1 MLHPSDEITM
11 KKLTLKLDAICAKLK
26 EGLAGPLAD
35 GAPINGVSL
44 ECRGVPV
51 TEHYSSSSP
60 RKEILNG
67 SESGVSPCLSA
78 NELDSESVNSQDE
91 GNEENGFLDTDT
103 PMKTGLLN
111 GHVDTTKVLSGASKR
126 KARLK
131 LAPRRFLDSTD
142 SHLPHENGY
151 SDSPLVDRTY
161 PRGAG
166 SSKTI
171 NGGCSNKSQGSNTSD
186 STSMQISL
194 SRRDLD
200 LDYQGNN
207 YFHRSA
213 ADGTLS
219 DPSSPGGEQGQDA
232 TPLWYADD
240 SPSENSDYLD
250 IYPEEDGDDE
260 DSLGELDT
268 APNPA
273 NLSNLKAIQEYAE
286 RSLTE
291 DQTGQPIEEGL
302 ATNDVICELA
312 EEGGAEEAEPSSVM
326 QEEMERPS
334 LDTMSKNTNDNDEDK
349 DDEDYAVPTDSRPI
363 PLKIPVI
370 GKRDKHGNPYDP
382 SAVQEYASDTM
393 NELIGM
399 YGFEEGSNPDIAK
412 DVPLDSF
419 SFKNIQKMEEK
430 NASERKKDALQK
442 YIHRHA
448 NLHVPDLTRF
458 HGARSSTSPEDTG
471 SQLPLSTCDSSDI
484 PNQGS
489 LLGSDATPQLAS
501 QAGVGG
507 KVASL
512 PQASEPQ
519 SKMRL
524 APPLGKTTKTVKDL
538 INEQKGR
545 EEGAELEE
553 GDEDFRPRRF
563 SKYDF
568 FIQSL
573 EAGQAIDYS
582 AHRISKYDSYIRKLK
597 AGEAIHKVIGRR
609 QSASQKIRD
618 IISTQIHRKHEQG
631 SDGAPGDEE
640 EDNEIVSEKTA
651 EAFNPIVNNH
661 IKTSKYASKYDYFL
675 NKLRKGDDVNPF
687 EITLSNAASTSGS
700 ETTSNSGPSPSTSSH
715 GALLDYTGQA
725 GDQGNLVITEEPEQ
739 RELSFAEGTGKRN
752 ISNGLAK
759 MVKDEITPG
768 EMNVFSK
775 YISRYSGSAHCGH
788 LHCVYQ
794 YKEHYHCNDEG
805 CNFARFTRKEDVVR
819 HYNWHKRRDNSLQ
832 HGFMRFSPS
841 DNCSPYYPDCTI
853 NLKHTHYH
861 CLQSG
866 CNKVYTSTSDV
877 LTHENFHKKNMSL
890 INEGFQRF
898 RATED
903 CGVPTC
909 TFYGHKTTHF
919 HCRRPGCD
927 FVFKNKCDIEKHKT
941 YHIKDDIYRKDGFKK
956 FSKHEKCKYN
966 WCKYSNNT
974 NHFHCIRKNCGFV
987 FTAANQMQS
996 HKRKH
1001 DRRQRIL
1008 EYEAAR
1014 HQRGFSLRLIRPK
1027 PTPSMS
1033 ALKRLRDVPET
1044 VLIQADGSVLPQRVK
1059 PLDYLSS
1066 PSMVAS
1072 TSQSALTPITVAGNP
1087 TTTTT
1092 AETDKL
1098 PSAFVSISS
1107 GGMAEEEGLSDS
1119 LNLPVASHI
1128 SPPQIDPGMGRESV
1142 TSSSPAPPAAAAAAC
1157 IALATAAS
1165 QSNAAPGRA
1174 ASNTFS
1180 SSGTK
1185 EGKPEEP
1192 WQKYLKRYHMLSDEA
1207 SDLGFQYFQQ
1217 GESCEELFPGCSFS
1231 PLAHYHCMWSLKPG
1245 IYCGEVVHTGSSLMK
1260 PHYEKHKMNPELE
1273 SIHISAVSFSEA
1285 QAQSTLKAPT
1295 TLAPASKST
1304 ATHTQ
1309 SCDAN
1314 EVPGSVPV
1322 TDLLPSTS
1330 SPGVASGE
1338 GFITC
1343 EPDVCTVED
1352 CPHRAKHHYH
1362 CTRGDCQFATE
1373 NQDMLRDHK
1382 VNESVIFQSFRQM
1395 SRKMDCRRPGCKY
1408 NLLNKHYHCLH
1419 QGCNFS
1425 FLQIQQMES
1434 HGRKHMRRIYGKHF
1448 NKPGGSLIGPQQL
1461 VIPMVSA
1468 SSVPFSSAVSNQIM
1482 FSSAAPILTLPS
1494 LTPSVVPSMSSTN
1507 AAIMNAGSLGLMSV
1521 GNMGVV
1527 NQVGVPI
1534 QMINP
1539 TVPTSSSKPL
1549 PPFMIP
1555 LSPLDDEDVNGN
1567 QAQPSTSQNYDDLV
1581 QLKYQSLALKN
1592 PEAAYAGMVPTSR
1605 KRSLNLIEEDPG
1617 APSGYKRY
1625 KRGPLDSMM
1634 MDRFR
1639 RFDRSESCGEDA
1651 CQFNMTTT
1659 HYHCLHE
1666 DCTYRFAGKTM
1677 MYKHAQHHD
1686 RVNSIIQNDFRRF
1699 KANHECEQD
1708 SCPYQG
1714 NSTHFHCLRCTFVC
1728 TDSGKV
1734 AVHRKQHAKTD
1745 TISAAGFKQYSSAEP
1760 CGFMGCKYT
1769 LRYSHFH
1776 CNRDGCT
1783 QGVIGMTQMET
1794 HRRRHMLNVRV

>member
-1 MLHPSDEITM
+1 M
-11 KKLTLKLDAICAKLK
+11 KKFTLKLDAICAKLK
-26 EGLAGPLAD
+26 EGLTD
-35 GAPINGVSL
+35 GAPINGISL
-44 ECRGVPV
+44 QHQGGPV
-51 TEHYSSSSP
+51 TGHHPSSTA
-60 RKEILNG
+60 RREILNG
-67 SESGVSPCLSA
+67 SESGVSPCHSA
-78 NELDSESVNSQDE
+78 NELDSESTNSQDE
-91 GNEENGFLDTDT
+91 GNEENGFLEAD
-103 PMKTGLLN
+103 PLLGKGLLN
-111 GHVDTTKVLSGASKR
+111 GHAETTKILSGASKR

-131 LAPRRFLDSTD
+131 LAPRRVVDSVDT
-142 SHLPHENGY
+142 HPPHENGY
-151 SDSPLVDRTY
+151 SDSLAVDMRY
-161 PRGAG
+161 PGG
-166 SSKTI
+166 EGMSKTI
-171 NGGCSNKSQGSNTSD
+171 NRGCSNKSQGSNTSD

-194 SRRDLD
+194 SRQDLD
-200 LDYQGNN
+200 SADNQGNN
-207 YFHRSA
+207 YVYKTQIEGA
-213 ADGTLS
+213 LS
-219 DPSSPGGEQGQDA
+219 NRSSPTSDD

-240 SPSENSDYLD
+240 LPSENGNYREM
-250 IYPEEDGDDE
+250 YEEGDGDDE
-260 DSLGELDT
+260 DSLDELDDT
-268 APNPA
+268 PNPA

-286 RSLTE
+286 RSLTD
-291 DQTGQPIEEGL
+291 DQSGQPIEEGL
-302 ATNDVICELA
+302 ATNDVICEVS
-312 EEGGAEEAEPSSVM
+312 EEGMEEADSSSTMQNETGKPS
-326 QEEMERPS
+326 P
-334 LDTMSKNTNDNDEDK
+334 DTLNRNTDDDDDDNNQ
-349 DDEDYAVPTDSRPI
+349 DEDYTIPADFRRI
-363 PLKIPVI
+363 PLKIPLPVF
-370 GKRDKHGNPYDP
+370 GKKDKHGNSYDP
-382 SAVQEYASDTM
+382 SVVQEYAGDTM

-399 YGFEEGSNPDIAK
+399 YGFEERSNPDIAK

-430 NASERKKDALQK
+430 NSSKRKKDAIKK
-442 YIHRHA
+442 YIHRRA
-448 NLHVPDLTRF
+448 SLHIPDL
-458 HGARSSTSPEDTG
+458 ARLHAAHSSTSPDDTG
-471 SQLPLSTCDSSDI
+471 SHLPQGTDESDDL
-484 PNQGS
+484 PTQGNP
-489 LLGSDATPQLAS
+489 LGGDVTSQLAS

-507 KVASL
+507 RVASL
-512 PQASEPQ
+512 PQATEPQ

-524 APPLGKTTKTVKDL
+524 PPPPFGKTSKTVKDL

-553 GDEDFRPRRF
+553 GEDEFRPKRF

-618 IISTQIHRKHEQG
+618 IISTQIHRKHEH
-631 SDGAPGDEE
+631 SGDAAQMSEE
-640 EDNEIVSEKTA
+640 QHSEVTDEMPS
-651 EAFNPIVNNH
+651 EAFNPVVNNH
-661 IKTSKYASKYDYFL
+661 IKTSKYASKYDYYL
-675 NKLRKGDDVNPF
+675 NKLRNGEDVNPY
-687 EITLSNAASTSGS
+687 EIILPDHVASTSGS
-700 ETTSNSGPSPSTSSH
+700 ETTSNGIPSQSTNGH
-715 GALLDYTGQA
+715 AALLDYTSQA
-725 GDQGNLVITEEPEQ
+725 GDLGNLVIAEEPEQ
-739 RELSFAEGTGKRN
+739 QDFGEGTSKRN

-775 YISRYSGSAHCGH
+775 YITRYSGSAHCGH

-794 YKEHYHCNDEG
+794 FKEHYHCIDEG

-841 DNCSPYYPDCTI
+841 DNCGPYYPECTI

-861 CLQSG
+861 CLQTG

-903 CGVPTC
+903 CGVPNC

-1027 PTPSMS
+1027 PTPGLSTMR
-1033 ALKRLRDVPET
+1033 RLRDAPET

-1066 PSMVAS
+1066 PTLVPS
-1072 TSQSALTPITVAGNP
+1072 TSQLALTPITHADDEA
-1087 TTTTT
+1087 TSTT
-1092 AETDKL
+1092 AETDML
-1098 PSAFVSISS
+1098 PSAFTSITS
-1107 GGMAEEEGLSDS
+1107 GGVSSEEGLSDS

-1128 SPPQIDPGMGRESV
+1128 SPPQLGPGVSTE
-1142 TSSSPAPPAAAAAAC
+1142 TTASSSAAPPPAAAAAAC

-1165 QSNAAPGRA
+1165 QSGVAPSRSAG
-1174 ASNTFS
+1174 STFS
-1180 SSGTK
+1180 SPGVK

-1207 SDLGFQYFQQ
+1207 NDLGFQYFQQ

-1245 IYCGEVVHTGSSLMK
+1245 IYCGEVVHTGSSLMR

-1273 SIHISAVSFSEA
+1273 SIHISAVSFAEV
-1285 QAQSTLKAPT
+1285 QARSTPKT
-1295 TLAPASKST
+1295 SNNPASATIST
-1304 ATHTQ
+1304 PTHTQ
-1309 SCDAN
+1309 SSDPS
-1314 EVPGSVPV
+1314 EVPGSTPA

-1330 SPGVASGE
+1330 SPGVASSE

-1352 CPHRAKHHYH
+1352 CPHRAKQHYH

-1373 NQDMLRDHK
+1373 SQDMLRDHK

-1482 FSSAAPILTLPS
+1482 FTSAAPILTLPS
-1494 LTPSVVPSMSSTN
+1494 LTPSVVPGMSSANTG
-1507 AAIMNAGSLGLMSV
+1507 IMNAGSLGLMSV
-1521 GNMGVV
+1521 GGMGVV

-1534 QMINP
+1534 QMITP
-1539 TVPTSSSKPL
+1539 SVPTSSSKPL

-1555 LSPLDDEDVNGN
+1555 LSPLDEEDVNGN
-1567 QAQPSTSQNYDDLV
+1567 QQQPSTSQNYNGIA
-1581 QLKYQSLALKN
+1581 QLKYQPLALN
-1592 PEAAYAGMVPTSR
+1592 SHEDVYPAMVPMPR

-1639 RFDRSESCGEDA
+1639 RFDRSETCGEDG

-1686 RVNSIIQNDFRRF
+1686 RVNSIIQHDFRRF
-1699 KANHECEQD
+1699 KANNECEQD

-1734 AVHRKQHAKTD
+1734 AVHRKQHVKTD
-1745 TISAAGFKQYSSAEP
+1745 TISAAGFRQYSSAEP
-1760 CGFMGCKYT
+1760 CGFVGCKYT

-1776 CNRDGCT
+1776 CTRDGCV